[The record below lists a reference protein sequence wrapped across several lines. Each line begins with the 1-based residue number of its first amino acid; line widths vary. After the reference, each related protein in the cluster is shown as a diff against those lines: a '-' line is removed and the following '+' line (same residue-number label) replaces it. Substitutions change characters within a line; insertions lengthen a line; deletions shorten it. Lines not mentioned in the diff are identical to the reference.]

1 MEKKYIQIFN
11 GYRGAYGVADWTN
24 VKIDPVSGKKK
35 PDYRWNFESFTDQIY
50 IDHLNGA
57 KSVGIQPT
65 NENSEV
71 KFGLIDIDP
80 NNYVDYDK
88 KFFIDKI
95 QEFKLPLIPIESK
108 SGGLHLF
115 IFMKQFISATLL
127 VSFLSNLLPLFKLKP
142 DTEIF
147 PKQTQLTKDT
157 ETGELRPGQFINLPY
172 YKKTERQALNLDG
185 TPFTFEQFIPLVE
198 SNLVNPEDL
207 NIITDNIDKKIFEG
221 ADEDFKDGPPCLAT
235 LSTIM
240 KDPQFDGKDRFMY
253 NYHVF
258 VKMKYEDTWKQKVK
272 NAPVKY
278 FAEQHANAWDDKTL
292 NAKIRSWARSFK
304 GYTCTQSPISDH
316 CKKGICVKKKFGV
329 LSGSKGTYPELTN
342 LKKID
347 LDPEPEYEF
356 DVIKPDGIST
366 ATVHCRSVEHVTD
379 QRKRRNAIAKAAGF
393 PPPIIK
399 GDEDQ
404 TVLDALWKTEKT
416 VNPPIGTSSREKL
429 HDVLHAKI
437 NGAKAQTDAS
447 FKTGTVL
454 IQEGYAFFKFNKFY
468 DKLKAK
474 NWKYSEDKTGV
485 MMKKT
490 YKDCGIEFVDQKR
503 FPRKEEGRDNTPTK
517 NIVKI
522 SIKEFEN
529 VPIHH
534 TQLKHKTEIL

>member
-1 MEKKYIQIFN
+1 MEKKYIQIFD
-11 GYRGAYGVADWTN
+11 GYKGAYGVADWTN

-35 PDYRWNFESFTDQIY
+35 PDYRWNFEPFTDQIF
-50 IDHLNGA
+50 IDHLNGV

-80 NNYVDYDK
+80 NNYVNYDK

-115 IFMKQFISATLL
+115 IFMKEFVSATLL
-127 VSFLSNLLPLFKLKP
+127 VSFLKNLLPLFNLKP
-142 DTEIF
+142 DCEIF

-172 YKKTERQALNLDG
+172 YKRTERQALNVDG
-185 TPFTFEQFIPLVE
+185 TPFTFEQFIKVVEANLVE
-198 SNLVNPEDL
+198 VKNLDA
-207 NIITDNIDKKIFEG
+207 ITEGMDKQIYEG
-221 ADEDFKDGPPCLAT
+221 TDEDFKDGPPCLAH
-235 LSTIM
+235 LSKIM
-240 KDPQFDGKDRFMY
+240 KDPKFDGKDRFMY

-258 VKMKYEDTWKQKVK
+258 VKMKYPDTWKQKVK

-278 FAEQHANAWDDKTL
+278 FEEHHAHAWDDKLL
-292 NAKIRSWARSFK
+292 NAKLRSWNKSEK
-304 GYTCTQSPISDH
+304 GFTCTQEPLWSN

-329 LSGSKGTYPELTN
+329 LAGSKGNYPELTN
-342 LKKID
+342 LKKIA
-347 LDPEPEYEF
+347 LEPEPEFEF
-356 DVIKPDGIST
+356 DVTKSDGFTT
-366 ATVHCRSVEHVTD
+366 ATVHCKSVEHLTD
-379 QRKRRNAIAKAAGF
+379 QRKRRNAIAKDAGF
-393 PPPIIK
+393 APPIIK
-399 GDEDQ
+399 SDQ
-404 TVLDALWKTEKT
+404 AVLDALFDTQK
-416 VNPPIGTSSREKL
+416 VVSPPIGTTPKEKL

-437 NGAKAQTDAS
+437 NGAKALVDAS

-454 IQEGYAFFKFNKFY
+454 IEDGYAFFKFNKFY

-474 NWKYSEDKTGV
+474 DWKYSEDKTGT
-485 MMKKT
+485 MMMKT
-490 YKDCGIEFVDQKR
+490 YKDCGIEFMEGKR
-503 FPRKEEGRDNTPTK
+503 FPKKKDQSKSNTPTK
-517 NIVKI
+517 NVVKI

-534 TQLKHKTEIL
+534 TQIKHKTEIL